1 MQKRLQTLTEIVPN
15 LSRVAVLR
23 TVGDAHVAVAMAALT
38 QAAPDL
44 SVKLLTFEIRS
55 ADDLEQAFAAMM
67 NIGPQALIVIGTA
80 GTNAAGARIAE
91 LALAHHLP
99 ACYPFRDTVAA
110 GGLVSFSPHFDAIA
124 RRGADYVSK
133 IVKGAKPSELPV
145 EQLRDTRFTSIL
157 RPRRR
162 SRSKCRRQCS
172 PAPTRLSSRSASIHV
187 SAAQAHGRNWHSFS
201 VEGEAAM
208 RQLSGAYRPCQ
219 FRMTACV

>member
-1 MQKRLQTLTEIVPN
+1 
-15 LSRVAVLR
+15 VA
-23 TVGDAHVAVAMAALT
+23 AAMAALT

-55 ADDLEQAFAAMM
+55 AVDLESVCRDDEHWHASADRHRDRRHQWGRRAHRR
-67 NIGPQALIVIGTA
+67 IGSRASSASVLPLQGHGGGRRIG
-80 GTNAAGARIAE
+80 
-91 LALAHHLP
+91 
-99 ACYPFRDTVAA
+99 D
-110 GGLVSFSPHFDAIA
+110 FSPHFDAIA

>member
-1 MQKRLQTLTEIVPN
+1 
-15 LSRVAVLR
+15 
-23 TVGDAHVAVAMAALT
+23 
-38 QAAPDL
+38 
-44 SVKLLTFEIRS
+44 
-55 ADDLEQAFAAMM
+55 M
-67 NIGPQALIVIGTA
+67 NIGTQALIVIGTA
-80 GTNAAGARIAE
+80 GTNGAGARIAE

-187 SAAQAHGRNWHSFS
+187 QCGTSSRQKLALFLRGGRGSDASAIWRISTLPVPYDGLC
-201 VEGEAAM
+201 
-208 RQLSGAYRPCQ
+208 LSTRASPCRRGPSQWATVFPRRP
-219 FRMTACV
+219 